1 MPNKNKNRKNGNKPV
16 RKSPNP
22 ANMWLRPSSIN
33 RVTTMMLQGE
43 SALTSAIT
51 TGVLNQF
58 IPFDPSSA
66 GYGFNEWA
74 SLSALYNE
82 VKHVATE
89 IQLVPY
95 QYTGA
100 GSPLYVSYRFDSAS
114 APGTVSAVVGS
125 ATLRL
130 YNITRDT
137 SSLGLRMIARA
148 RKPLNWSPTSTV
160 VTNAYAGAPGCFQFY
175 GSGYDPTSAQSLC
188 LVRVRGIYAF
198 RGRS

>member
-1 MPNKNKNRKNGNKPV
+1 
-16 RKSPNP
+16 
-22 ANMWLRPSSIN
+22 
-33 RVTTMMLQGE
+33 MMLQGE
-43 SALTSAIT
+43 STLTSAIT
-51 TGVLNQF
+51 TGVLNAF

-82 VKHVATE
+82 VKHIATE

-130 YNITRDT
+130 FNITRDT
-137 SSLGLRMIARA
+137 TSLGMRMIAHA
-148 RKPLNWSPTSTV
+148 RGPLNWSPTSTV
-160 VTNAYAGAPGCFQFY
+160 VTSAYAGAPGCFQFY
-175 GSGYDPTSAQSLC
+175 GSGYDPTGAQSLC

>member
-1 MPNKNKNRKNGNKPV
+1 
-16 RKSPNP
+16 
-22 ANMWLRPSSIN
+22 
-33 RVTTMMLQGE
+33 
-43 SALTSAIT
+43 
-51 TGVLNQF
+51 VLNSF

-74 SLSALYNE
+74 SLSSLFNE

-95 QYTGA
+95 EYTGS
-100 GSPLYVSYRFDSAS
+100 GSPLYISYRFDSAS
-114 APGTVSAVVGS
+114 APGSVSAVVGS

-137 SSLGLRMIARA
+137 SPKGLQVLARS
-148 RKPLNWSPTSTV
+148 RDPLNWSPTSTV
-160 VTNAYAGAPGCFQFY
+160 VTSAYAGAPGCFQFY
-175 GSGYDPTSAQSLC
+175 GSGYDPSGIQNLC
-188 LVRVRGIYAF
+188 LIRVRGIYAF